1 MSRWSRKTNEEKAEI
16 LKKQRELRNKTSN
29 KGKDIEALDIYRN
42 KEIPIFC
49 TKCYRY
55 SGSDNYELVI
65 KDFRPIGMKNISMVK
80 GICRNCKKPIERVF
94 PNALYEESIIFA
106 AICANLK
113 REGRLKDLRKK

>member
-1 MSRWSRKTNEEKAEI
+1 MSRWSRRSDYEKERI

-29 KGKDIEALDIYRN
+29 KGKDIEALDIYKN
-42 KEIPIFC
+42 HEIPIFC

-65 KDFRPIGMKNISMVK
+65 KDFKPIGMKNISMVK
-80 GICRNCKKPIERVF
+80 GICRNCKKQIERIF

-106 AICANLK
+106 AMCLDLK
-113 REGRLKDLRKK
+113 QKGRLKDLRKK